1 MSFRIKK
8 YGLEQPYILN
18 TIKWIAIYIIVVTS
32 IPLTK
37 IIVWYKLV
45 MSFVINKNSQK
56 YPLMVRNI
64 DKIIGLSKMK
74 DLKV

>member
-1 MSFRIKK
+1 MSFRLNK
-8 YGLEQPYILN
+8 YCLEQPYILN
-18 TIKWIAIYIIVVTS
+18 TIEWIAIYIIMITS
-32 IPLTK
+32 IPLTR
-37 IIVWYKLV
+37 IIVRCKSV

-74 DLKV
+74 ALKV